1 MEADSLLR
9 GRPFS
14 YSKASFHLLHN
25 PSTKG
30 NTISICKKTAVKC
43 HHELVY

>member
-1 MEADSLLR
+1 MKADSLLR
-9 GRPFS
+9 GLPLS
-14 YSKASFHLLHN
+14 YSFAPFHLLHN